1 MGIIQVPGR
10 LSGRT
15 YNIEIEGDAP
25 TAAEQARI
33 LAGVEERENRFVQR
47 YEATMGKPLVGPDDG
62 TAVGRGLERGKAT
75 AKSLLGTTVETIGQ
89 QVGLPSI
96 AEYGRG
102 MEEAAARRQLEL
114 SLLQPA
120 PTTRQDVAEAEGF
133 FPTIGAGLTYAGE
146 LAGEQ
151 LPQLGVGLAGG
162 AAGAVAGGLTAGPA
176 GALAGFGIGS
186 GLTEAPM
193 LFGSNVQ
200 RQEEEVAAGRKAA
213 VDLTDALSSTV
224 GQAGLTAVTNAL
236 AGAGVFVRPGAK
248 LFTRALSGATV
259 GGTTE
264 SLNEVGQQMLERYQA
279 GLPID
284 SPEAIQEYIDAGVAG
299 GVLGF
304 GAGGIGGAVGGP
316 RPTEAPEAITP
327 AAPAA
332 EPTVTQP
339 AATPEEI
346 AAAAQEVAVTPTLAE
361 GQEQGELFAG
371 LPAQTVPARTAPTV
385 TQPTSAEEQLSLDF
399 AGTPRE
405 DLAPMETEEEAFE
418 RAAKLAAPEEKTPET
433 HTAVPMPE
441 APVLTGQKEVQV
453 DTPVSTMPAR
463 IPFGPT
469 TLKPKPI
476 GGTLYSDMSPE
487 SLNRLLSDMLG
498 NTAKG
503 AVVPRWF
510 SDNKNLALGQ
520 GANTGV
526 VVEFDGNYV
535 SGAESRSKPGIVS
548 GVVEGR
554 EFQSD
559 YINENAIRSFTLP
572 PGQKLQGVARKFMG
586 QMFDE
591 TVSEDGSRTYTK
603 KTSPMQE
610 ASNVTETAA
619 AKPEEVGAGVPSGGQ
634 GVEGGGGPA
643 DIAAGP
649 AGAETPA
656 GGGLGGDLPLPV
668 DTAATAGAEPTPLI
682 EAPTAYAPMSG
693 AAPGTTTKTAGQAI
707 PAPVRVPQAQTMSP
721 VQRATAQQLDQAL
734 AARYE
739 AMTPPDVKRGAKF
752 LNERGVQG
760 TISDKLTIA
769 DKQVVANLL
778 ATRDDL
784 LSPQGKAAKLYFS
797 KVARPMEAVLMVVDD
812 LTAPYGKYRAEPGTD
827 PFTRAFLAQTGT
839 VAAKQALDFIKT
851 RMSKEL
857 NREVTFRQDL
867 SAQQNKNIETWVA
880 DLDRVEL
887 KRAERLREREARIE
901 AAKESGYVDGAQI
914 NAMTAANPLAALDKD
929 MHYSVKM
936 ALDAGDLRGALL
948 AVAATTNNVDL
959 KALAAKFADL
969 IGTTRVQVLY
979 EGDSAEYIGRDRAVF
994 VQQAEGVDPEYENII
1009 LINGYTGMTTHVLM
1023 HEMAHAVTSRLLVT
1037 QPNHPVSKQLIQLLL
1052 SLRDAAPRGVTYE
1065 EGDFYGL
1072 SNVSEMVAEAFG
1084 RLALG
1089 ENDNGLRDLMKRTP
1103 YTKYTTVTNEL
1114 PLTNWERF
1122 KEVLGN
1128 FMRGLIGRPA
1138 KPYPRRT
1145 AKSTIETQENGL
1157 DRFHRLIDGLLSEA
1171 PQVLPAYVLDK
1182 TRISPMTAK
1191 SVLNNAIQNAQPW
1204 NKAGRNRLSNQMQA
1218 SIPNALRR
1226 ALLGLLHLD
1235 WFNDLAGKYFPQI
1248 AALKQIDDERRG
1260 EIIRMADKAKPVL
1273 QDLQAYSE
1281 KQPGLF
1287 SQLMALMGRATVEEV
1302 DPTKP
1307 RATYKANPEKLRVW
1321 DELTR
1326 ELNTSDS
1333 TGEMQTLFKKVRNMY
1348 KGYRD
1353 EIANVLRE
1361 RVREISDDVATQ
1373 NQLFARLMAKIDE
1386 EGVIDPYFSLMRRGD
1401 FWLSYTAED
1410 TTAAAVSVD
1419 PVTGVS
1425 KRPPTQF
1432 VQAFESV
1439 WERQQFIDKL
1449 RATKDAQGNDVAW
1462 DFEEYPRPR
1471 TYNPDSNVPSAFVQG
1486 AINII
1491 NTTVPDTKDAA
1502 AKERADAAISAI
1514 QDMFVRFTPEHSLMK
1529 SFTKRKGTRG
1539 FVGDI
1544 TPLGVVDRPAD
1555 MVQLLAEK
1563 SSGLAYQLSNMKYG
1577 ARIQKLRNGAQ
1588 AEYKR
1593 LMDSNSLTAGEQAAV
1608 LAYLEEFDDRA
1619 QFAQKPEI
1627 SQVAQ
1632 LTRGVTFGMTL
1643 GFNVAGALNTFAQ
1656 IPMIGTT
1663 ELGGRYG
1670 MAGALREIGSAAR
1683 LVMNAGKTYKVR
1695 SYGADGMETRELDG
1709 VDNFGSMANY
1719 FEVDDAGKYTPRTD
1733 KKIPSKLRSKIADLD
1748 VLVEV
1753 MSANGM
1759 LANSMAQEML
1769 EADAGW
1775 LHKINRWS
1783 GFMQHHGERFNR
1795 QVMAIAAYNLELGK
1809 VKSGGG
1815 DLSYEAKL
1823 AAAKKAVE
1831 ITERV
1836 NGSIGAS
1843 TAPRWAQGAVG
1854 SVVFMFKRFG
1864 LHMARYI
1871 IGTANQAIRGMSK
1884 EDRAVARYQIIG
1896 MLGTTALFAG
1906 VQGLP
1911 FFGELMSIFNLL
1923 FTEDDEEP
1931 AEVVMQKFLGEPYY
1945 NGALNYL
1952 TGAEIA
1958 SRISMSGLI
1967 FRENRIEKDQSIAYD
1982 LFEMLGGPA
1991 VGVFMNV
1998 ERGVELLSQGEMYR
2012 GVEAMMPSAVKSV
2025 MKSVRFG
2032 TEGATT
2038 LRGNE
2043 VVPVSNWDLA
2053 LQMVGYTPGAYAR
2066 QQERVS
2072 GEKRIDKAIV
2082 SERRSLLLKYN
2093 TAFAEGDFET
2103 VREVLKDMFEFS
2115 KRHPTAAITADTLER
2130 SGRSFSQRTSEMIGG
2145 VTFTPS
2151 YLPRAQKSI
2160 SEYDQD
2166 ISFWGSE

>member
-1 MGIIQVPGR
+1 
-10 LSGRT
+10 
-15 YNIEIEGDAP
+15 
-25 TAAEQARI
+25 
-33 LAGVEERENRFVQR
+33 
-47 YEATMGKPLVGPDDG
+47 
-62 TAVGRGLERGKAT
+62 
-75 AKSLLGTTVETIGQ
+75 
-89 QVGLPSI
+89 
-96 AEYGRG
+96 
-102 MEEAAARRQLEL
+102 
-114 SLLQPA
+114 
-120 PTTRQDVAEAEGF
+120 
-133 FPTIGAGLTYAGE
+133 
-146 LAGEQ
+146 
-151 LPQLGVGLAGG
+151 
-162 AAGAVAGGLTAGPA
+162 
-176 GALAGFGIGS
+176 
-186 GLTEAPM
+186 
-193 LFGSNVQ
+193 
-200 RQEEEVAAGRKAA
+200 
-213 VDLTDALSSTV
+213 
-224 GQAGLTAVTNAL
+224 
-236 AGAGVFVRPGAK
+236 
-248 LFTRALSGATV
+248 
-259 GGTTE
+259 
-264 SLNEVGQQMLERYQA
+264 
-279 GLPID
+279 
-284 SPEAIQEYIDAGVAG
+284 
-299 GVLGF
+299 
-304 GAGGIGGAVGGP
+304 
-316 RPTEAPEAITP
+316 
-327 AAPAA
+327 
-332 EPTVTQP
+332 
-339 AATPEEI
+339 
-346 AAAAQEVAVTPTLAE
+346 
-361 GQEQGELFAG
+361 
-371 LPAQTVPARTAPTV
+371 
-385 TQPTSAEEQLSLDF
+385 
-399 AGTPRE
+399 
-405 DLAPMETEEEAFE
+405 
-418 RAAKLAAPEEKTPET
+418 
-433 HTAVPMPE
+433 
-441 APVLTGQKEVQV
+441 
-453 DTPVSTMPAR
+453 
-463 IPFGPT
+463 
-469 TLKPKPI
+469 
-476 GGTLYSDMSPE
+476 
-487 SLNRLLSDMLG
+487 
-498 NTAKG
+498 
-503 AVVPRWF
+503 
-510 SDNKNLALGQ
+510 
-520 GANTGV
+520 
-526 VVEFDGNYV
+526 
-535 SGAESRSKPGIVS
+535 
-548 GVVEGR
+548 
-554 EFQSD
+554 
-559 YINENAIRSFTLP
+559 
-572 PGQKLQGVARKFMG
+572 
-586 QMFDE
+586 
-591 TVSEDGSRTYTK
+591 
-603 KTSPMQE
+603 
-610 ASNVTETAA
+610 
-619 AKPEEVGAGVPSGGQ
+619 
-634 GVEGGGGPA
+634 
-643 DIAAGP
+643 
-649 AGAETPA
+649 
-656 GGGLGGDLPLPV
+656 
-668 DTAATAGAEPTPLI
+668 
-682 EAPTAYAPMSG
+682 MSG
-693 AAPGTTTKTAGQAI
+693 AAPGATTKTAGQAI

-887 KRAERLREREARIE
+887 KRADRLREREARLE

-969 IGTTRVQVLY
+969 TGTTRVRVLY
-979 EGDSAEYIGRDRAVF
+979 EGDSSKYIRRDRAVF
-994 VQQAEGVDPEYENII
+994 VQQAEAVDPEYENII
-1009 LINGYTGMTTHVLM
+1009 LINGYTGMTTHIIM
-1023 HEMAHAVTSRLLVT
+1023 HEMAHVVTSRLLNT
-1037 QPNHPVSKQLIQLLL
+1037 QPNHPVSKQLAQLLS
-1052 SLRDAAPRGVTYE
+1052 SLRDAAPPNTTYKQ
-1065 EGDFYGL
+1065 GDFYGL
-1072 SNVSEMVAEAFG
+1072 SSVKEMVAEAFG

-1089 ENDNGLRDLMKRTP
+1089 ENDNGLRDLMKRTT
-1103 YTKYTTVTNEL
+1103 YTKYTPVTNEL

-1122 KEVLGN
+1122 REIIGN
-1128 FMRGLIGRPA
+1128 LMRGLIGRPA

-1171 PQVLPAYVLDK
+1171 PQVLPAYVFDK
-1182 TRISPMTAK
+1182 TLISPMTAK

-1248 AALKQIDDERRG
+1248 AALKQIDDARRG

-1281 KQPGLF
+1281 KQPEMF

-1307 RATYKANPEKLRVW
+1307 VSAYGADQDKVKVW
-1321 DELTR
+1321 HALNR

-1333 TGEMQTLFKKVRNMY
+1333 SGEMRALFKKVRNMY
-1348 KGYRD
+1348 QGYRD

-1361 RVREISDDVATQ
+1361 RVKEISDNVATQ
-1373 NQLFARLMAKIDE
+1373 NQLFARLMAKMDE
-1386 EGVIDPYFSLMRRGD
+1386 EGVIDPYFSLMRKGD

-1410 TTAAAVSVD
+1410 TTAD
-1419 PVTGVS
+1419 PVSLDPETGLS
-1425 KRPPTQF
+1425 QRPVTQF
-1432 VQAFESV
+1432 VQTFESA

-1449 RATKDAQGNDVAW
+1449 RATKDDKGKDVAW
-1462 DFEEYPRPR
+1462 DFEEYMRPLAFNAGQ
-1471 TYNPDSNVPSAFVQG
+1471 TVPSAFVQG

-1491 NTTVPDTKDAA
+1491 NTTVPETKDAA

-1577 ARIQKLRNGAQ
+1577 AKIQKLRNDAQ
-1588 AEYKR
+1588 TQYKT
-1593 LMDSNSLTAGEQAAV
+1593 LNASPSLTAGEKTAV
-1608 LAYLEEFDDRA
+1608 RAYLEEFDDRA
-1619 QFAQKPEI
+1619 QFAQSPSV
-1627 SQVAQ
+1627 SQAAQ

-1656 IPMIGTT
+1656 IPMIGAT

-1775 LHKINRWS
+1775 LQKINRWS

-1809 VKSGGG
+1809 VKTGGG
-1815 DLSYEAKL
+1815 DISYEAKL

-1843 TAPRWAQGAVG
+1843 TAPRWAQGPIG
-1854 SVVFMFKRFG
+1854 SIVFMFKRFG

-1998 ERGVELLSQGEMYR
+1998 ERGIDLLSQGEMYR

-2093 TAFAEGDFET
+2093 MAFAEGDFET
-2103 VREVLKDMFEFS
+2103 VREVLRDMFEFS
-2115 KRHPTAAITADTLER
+2115 KRHPEAAILSDTLER
-2130 SGRSFSQRTSEMIGG
+2130 SGRSFMQRSQEMVGG

-2151 YLPRAQKSI
+2151 YLPRARQSVYN
-2160 SEYDQD
+2160 EYDQD

>member
-1 MGIIQVPGR
+1 
-10 LSGRT
+10 
-15 YNIEIEGDAP
+15 
-25 TAAEQARI
+25 
-33 LAGVEERENRFVQR
+33 
-47 YEATMGKPLVGPDDG
+47 
-62 TAVGRGLERGKAT
+62 
-75 AKSLLGTTVETIGQ
+75 
-89 QVGLPSI
+89 
-96 AEYGRG
+96 
-102 MEEAAARRQLEL
+102 
-114 SLLQPA
+114 
-120 PTTRQDVAEAEGF
+120 
-133 FPTIGAGLTYAGE
+133 
-146 LAGEQ
+146 
-151 LPQLGVGLAGG
+151 
-162 AAGAVAGGLTAGPA
+162 
-176 GALAGFGIGS
+176 
-186 GLTEAPM
+186 
-193 LFGSNVQ
+193 
-200 RQEEEVAAGRKAA
+200 
-213 VDLTDALSSTV
+213 
-224 GQAGLTAVTNAL
+224 
-236 AGAGVFVRPGAK
+236 
-248 LFTRALSGATV
+248 
-259 GGTTE
+259 
-264 SLNEVGQQMLERYQA
+264 
-279 GLPID
+279 
-284 SPEAIQEYIDAGVAG
+284 
-299 GVLGF
+299 
-304 GAGGIGGAVGGP
+304 
-316 RPTEAPEAITP
+316 
-327 AAPAA
+327 
-332 EPTVTQP
+332 
-339 AATPEEI
+339 
-346 AAAAQEVAVTPTLAE
+346 
-361 GQEQGELFAG
+361 
-371 LPAQTVPARTAPTV
+371 
-385 TQPTSAEEQLSLDF
+385 
-399 AGTPRE
+399 
-405 DLAPMETEEEAFE
+405 
-418 RAAKLAAPEEKTPET
+418 
-433 HTAVPMPE
+433 
-441 APVLTGQKEVQV
+441 
-453 DTPVSTMPAR
+453 
-463 IPFGPT
+463 
-469 TLKPKPI
+469 
-476 GGTLYSDMSPE
+476 
-487 SLNRLLSDMLG
+487 
-498 NTAKG
+498 
-503 AVVPRWF
+503 
-510 SDNKNLALGQ
+510 
-520 GANTGV
+520 
-526 VVEFDGNYV
+526 
-535 SGAESRSKPGIVS
+535 
-548 GVVEGR
+548 
-554 EFQSD
+554 
-559 YINENAIRSFTLP
+559 
-572 PGQKLQGVARKFMG
+572 
-586 QMFDE
+586 
-591 TVSEDGSRTYTK
+591 
-603 KTSPMQE
+603 
-610 ASNVTETAA
+610 
-619 AKPEEVGAGVPSGGQ
+619 
-634 GVEGGGGPA
+634 
-643 DIAAGP
+643 
-649 AGAETPA
+649 
-656 GGGLGGDLPLPV
+656 
-668 DTAATAGAEPTPLI
+668 
-682 EAPTAYAPMSG
+682 
-693 AAPGTTTKTAGQAI
+693 
-707 PAPVRVPQAQTMSP
+707 
-721 VQRATAQQLDQAL
+721 
-734 AARYE
+734 
-739 AMTPPDVKRGAKF
+739 
-752 LNERGVQG
+752 
-760 TISDKLTIA
+760 
-769 DKQVVANLL
+769 
-778 ATRDDL
+778 
-784 LSPQGKAAKLYFS
+784 
-797 KVARPMEAVLMVVDD
+797 
-812 LTAPYGKYRAEPGTD
+812 
-827 PFTRAFLAQTGT
+827 
-839 VAAKQALDFIKT
+839 
-851 RMSKEL
+851 
-857 NREVTFRQDL
+857 
-867 SAQQNKNIETWVA
+867 
-880 DLDRVEL
+880 
-887 KRAERLREREARIE
+887 
-901 AAKESGYVDGAQI
+901 
-914 NAMTAANPLAALDKD
+914 MTAANPLAALDKD